1 MTYTV
6 TDTARYTLILW
17 SVISTILSLVG
28 NTTVLIASRKYRAL
42 KLDKYSTRLIDNLAA
57 ADIGYTLTD
66 IVPTIGA
73 LAADG
78 WIYGTQLCVVDKFL
92 TDSFYSITPLIVALL
107 CVSKLTCLIS
117 PLRAHTRTTRPV
129 ILVVLLVWFVVI
141 TACLVSTVV
150 YRSNIYYDNLSF
162 QCWVDYTHREYF
174 GTFLIVYMILV
185 AVVILATTIWLLVLA
200 KKIAGSVQKRGSTAI
215 IAVCAIYSLA
225 TVPTAVRMAM
235 ELTPWYLTWTEDA
248 KAISEILTLY
258 SFYLTNFSN
267 PIVYYF
273 SLRSFREFVDGKIF
287 RRSNEGDPP
296 LIQNNDE
303 TQTTSRNS
311 ADKSESH

>member
-6 TDTARYTLILW
+6 TDTARYMLILW
-17 SVISTILSLVG
+17 SVISSILSLVG
-28 NTTVLIASRKYRAL
+28 NTTVLITSRKYRAL
-42 KLDKYSTRLIDNLAA
+42 KLDKYSIRLIDNLAA

-78 WIYGTQLCVVDKFL
+78 WIYGTQLCVVDRFL
-92 TDSFYSITPLIVALL
+92 TNVFYNITPLIVALL

-117 PLRAHTRTTRPV
+117 PLRAHTRATRPV
-129 ILVVLLVWFVVI
+129 ILMVLLVWFLVI
-141 TACLVSTVV
+141 TACLVSTVL

-174 GTFLIVYMILV
+174 GTFLIVYMVLV
-185 AVVILATTIWLLVLA
+185 AVVILATTIWLLILA
-200 KKIAGSVQKRGSTAI
+200 EKIAGGVQKRGSTAI

-225 TVPTAVRMAM
+225 TVPTAVLMAM
-235 ELTPWYLTWTEDA
+235 ELTPWYSTWTEDA
-248 KAISEILTLY
+248 KAISKILTMY
-258 SFYLTNFSN
+258 IFYLTNFGN

-273 SLRSFREFVDGKIF
+273 SLRSFREFVDTTVF
-287 RRSNEGDPP
+287 RRSSEGDPP
-296 LIQNNDE
+296 LLDDNTE
-303 TQTTSRNS
+303 TTTISRNT
-311 ADKSESH
+311 ANKS